1 MGGALADARTQSL
14 TVDDFFYFFLQLR
27 KPRIRAVVDRLCKLH
42 PEMTREQLA
51 QRLIDSSANL
61 SLVAGSLVGVPLML
75 PGVNVFLRYLGLAAG
90 SAMVTRMHLYLILEI
105 ALLYGKD
112 IDDPE
117 RVSEMMTVVAA
128 TEAALT
134 LPPIALQLLSVA
146 PVVSIATS
154 GLTATAL
161 TRLIGR
167 TAMRMYAERAALEAQ
182 EPVTNGSA
190 IPPPVPAR

>member
-1 MGGALADARTQSL
+1 MSGALADARTQSL

-51 QRLIDSSANL
+51 QRLIDSSSNL

-128 TEAALT
+128 TEAAVT
-134 LPPIALQLLSVA
+134 LPAIALQLLNAA
-146 PVVSIATS
+146 PVVSIAAS
-154 GLTATAL
+154 GLTATAM
-161 TRLIGR
+161 TRLIGS
-167 TAMRMYAERAALEAQ
+167 TAVRLYSEQTAVEAH

>member
-1 MGGALADARTQSL
+1 
-14 TVDDFFYFFLQLR
+14 
-27 KPRIRAVVDRLCKLH
+27 
-42 PEMTREQLA
+42 MTREQLA
-51 QRLIDSSANL
+51 QRLIDSSSNL

-128 TEAALT
+128 TEAAVT
-134 LPPIALQLLSVA
+134 LPAIALQLLNAA
-146 PVVSIATS
+146 PVVSIAAS
-154 GLTATAL
+154 GLTATAM
-161 TRLIGR
+161 TRLIGS
-167 TAMRMYAERAALEAQ
+167 TAVRLYSEQTAVEAH